1 MNIVINSIDLKLKD
15 GELQGANVY
24 FTGKEDTVNVSG
36 YIPLTADEYDGKTY
50 AELES
55 LVKTKVIEKL
65 QAPAE

>member
-1 MNIVINSIDLKLKD
+1 MNITINSINLKLKD

-24 FTGKEDTVNVSG
+24 FTGNEDTIHVSG

-55 LVKTKVIEKL
+55 LVKTKVVEKL
-65 QAPAE
+65 QAPAD